1 MIKRTAL
8 RAFFPGL
15 LAIGAV
21 ALGVASAA
29 GEDRSQARSEGNRI
43 AFQTAA
49 LVATR

>member
-1 MIKRTAL
+1 MMTRTAL
-8 RAFFPGL
+8 RPFFPGL
-15 LAIGAV
+15 LALGAV

-29 GEDRSQARSEGNRI
+29 GEGRPPARSDENRI